1 MVGFR
6 ISAGQLG
13 NVEFRRVKEARI
25 GDNTFCIMVDCPN
38 DNIFCIT
45 AYPLQIRV
53 VKIGRLQV
61 IA

>member
-1 MVGFR
+1 MVSIR
-6 ISAGQLG
+6 ISAGWVRY
-13 NVEFRRVKEARI
+13 VEFRKIKEARI
-25 GDNTFCIMVDCPN
+25 GDNAFCIMVDCPN